1 MTRVRLA
8 GILNVTPDSFSD
20 GGALRGVEDAVAR
33 GLELVRQGAD
43 WVDVGG
49 ESTRPGAAPVSVAQ
63 ELERVVPVVQG
74 LSDQGVPVSIDT
86 RKPDVARAC
95 LAAGAQVVNDV
106 GGFVDPDMVQAVAD
120 AGAGAVVMHMRGVPQ
135 TMQQDTDYE
144 DLIAQVSAF
153 LADRIQVL
161 RAAGVR
167 RIWADPGIGFG
178 KSPQGCVELLA
189 GLSRF
194 KVLDVPLYVGASRK
208 SFLAHVTG
216 ATDPRERLGG
226 SLGAAAVAAL
236 NGASVLRVHDVEH
249 TRQLLRVLEACR

>member
-178 KSPQGCVELLA
+178 KSPQGCVELLT